1 MKKVRKLMIQIES
14 CGSLVFKGMIIFAAS
29 PTNICSPTM
38 KHILVLFVWFA
49 SSILAQAQF
58 EDELNAKSKNSSG
71 KNSEVRKSNSASKKA
86 PSKPTKHTLYLE
98 SDAPCKIY
106 INRQEKGEMEANQ
119 PKVVKL
125 GEGNQRIKLV
135 SKEDPGISS
144 EEIYLDIQSRDLG
157 TETREFIPLKDKIL
171 LSRTGVIITTSEPSG
186 VSICISE
193 NCRAPEH
200 AVYVENIEALVATS
214 FLGERKCPPG
224 KRLITVNGYQS
235 YERFEQEVEITL
247 GETLRI
253 NIDFEDIK
261 RERETR
267 EKVQM
272 KFHSHFNKYGGIE
285 LGLTTY
291 KELRRKSKKH
301 SETLRQIDN
310 FSFGCCD
317 LCGEPY
323 VDFMI
328 SVSYDGLNFPEAW
341 QEAGFR
347 SNMSI
352 HEIKEIMDYL
362 GWEISSEK
370 INEKT
375 PYYYK
380 SQVEFTYTEKKLNH
394 KFETLFVFETQEAIT
409 ESETLTIYL
418 WHLTSD

>member
-1 MKKVRKLMIQIES
+1 
-14 CGSLVFKGMIIFAAS
+14 
-29 PTNICSPTM
+29 M
-38 KHILVLFVWFA
+38 KHILVLLLWFA

-58 EDELNAKSKNSSG
+58 EEELNNKAKNTSG
-71 KNSEVRKSNSASKKA
+71 KNSEVRKSNSASKMA
-86 PSKPTKHTLYLE
+86 PGKPTKHTIYLE

-144 EEIYLDIQSRDLG
+144 EEVYLDIQSRDLG
-157 TETREFIPLKDKIL
+157 TETSEFIPLKDKIL

-186 VSICISE
+186 VAICISE
-193 NCRAPEH
+193 NCRLPEH
-200 AVYVENIEALVATS
+200 VAYAENIEALAATS

-224 KRLITVNGYQS
+224 KRLITVNSYQS
-235 YERFEQEVEITL
+235 YERFEQEVEVTL

-272 KFHSHFNKYGGIE
+272 KFHAHFNKFGDIE
-285 LGLTTY
+285 LGLTTS
-291 KELRRKSKKH
+291 KELRRKSKKYT
-301 SETLRQIDN
+301 ETLRRIDN
-310 FSFGCCD
+310 FSFGCCYM
-317 LCGEPY
+317 CGEPY

-328 SVSYDGLNFPEAW
+328 SSSYNGLNFPEAW
-341 QEAGFR
+341 QEVGFR
-347 SNMSI
+347 NNMSI

-370 INEKT
+370 LNEKT
-375 PYYYK
+375 PYNYK
-380 SQVEFTYTEKKLNH
+380 SEVEFTYTEKKFNH
-394 KFETLFVFETQEAIT
+394 KFETSFDFETEKAIT
-409 ESETLTIYL
+409 ESETLTIYS
-418 WHLTSD
+418 WHLSSD